1 MLRWT
6 LLRAA
11 GNDTLAT
18 TARRSA
24 TVRRVVRRYVAGES
38 VPEGLEAAQRLADR
52 GMDLTLDHVGE
63 FVGSMEQATA
73 AAAVYLELLE
83 RIGARG
89 LPAGISIKPSQ
100 LGLLLDP
107 AGAAELVGRLAA
119 AADAAGVHMTI
130 DMEDHTTVEATIG
143 LVEGAQTAGHGNV
156 GCAVQSYL
164 HRTAADLRRLTAAG
178 ASVRLCKGAY
188 AEPPF
193 VAYQRSVEVDRAFL
207 ADARYLL
214 EHGRE
219 PRFATHDH
227 RLVGAI
233 KRAAALRGRDRS
245 TFEFQML
252 YGVRPDMQRALVTEG
267 YRLRIYVPF
276 GTQWYP
282 YFTRR
287 LAERPANL
295 LFFARALAN
304 RDTATG
310 TDHGHVDT

>member
-1 MLRWT
+1 MLRWF

-11 GNDTLAT
+11 DNDALAS

-24 TVRRVVRRYVAGES
+24 TVGRVVERYVAGD
-38 VPEGLEAAQRLADR
+38 GAAACMAAAETLTAR

-63 FVGSMEQATA
+63 SVGSMAQANA
-73 AAAVYLELLE
+73 AAEVYLELLE
-83 RIGARG
+83 RIGDRG
-89 LPAGISIKPSQ
+89 LSAGISIKPSQ
-100 LGLLLDP
+100 LGLLVDE
-107 AGAAELVGRLAA
+107 AGAAALVDRLAA

-130 DMEDHTTVEATIG
+130 DMEDHATVEATIR
-143 LVEGAQTAGHGNV
+143 LVEGAQEDGHGNV

-164 HRTAADLRRLTAAG
+164 HRTPADLRRLTAAG
-178 ASVRLCKGAY
+178 ASLRLCKGAY

-193 VAYQRSVEVDRAFL
+193 VAHQRKTDVDRAYL
-207 ADARYLL
+207 EDARYLL
-214 EHGRE
+214 ANGHE

-233 KRAAALRGRDRS
+233 KRAAALLERDRS

-252 YGVRPDMQRALVTEG
+252 YGVRPDMQQALVAEG

-276 GTQWYP
+276 GTEWYP

-295 LFFARALAN
+295 LFFARALTD
-304 RDTATG
+304 RTPPETPSATSF
-310 TDHGHVDT
+310 

>member
-1 MLRWT
+1 MLRWL

-11 GNDTLAT
+11 NAEALAA

-24 TVRRVVRRYVAGES
+24 TVARVVDRYVAGGG
-38 VPEGLEAAQRLADR
+38 VTEGLAAAEDLAAR

-63 FVGSMEQATA
+63 SVHSMAQASA
-73 AAAVYLELLE
+73 AAEVYLDLLE
-83 RIGARG
+83 RIGERG
-89 LPAGISIKPSQ
+89 LAAGISIKPSQ
-100 LGLLLDP
+100 LGLLVDRG
-107 AGAAELVGRLAA
+107 GAAGLVRRLAA
-119 AADAAGVHMTI
+119 GADAAGVHMTI
-130 DMEDHTTVEATIG
+130 DMEDHASVEPTIR
-143 LVEGAQTAGHGNV
+143 LVEEAQAAGHGNV

-178 ASVRLCKGAY
+178 ASLRLCKGAY

-193 VAYQRSVEVDRAFL
+193 VAYQRTVDVDRAYL
-207 ADARYLL
+207 EDARYLL
-214 EHGRE
+214 VHGHH

-233 KRAAALRGRDRS
+233 KRAAAQLGRDRS
-245 TFEFQML
+245 SFEFQML

-276 GTQWYP
+276 GTEWYP

-295 LFFARALAN
+295 VFFLRALAD
-304 RDTATG
+304 RGSA
-310 TDHGHVDT
+310 

>member
-1 MLRWT
+1 MLRWL

-11 GNDTLAT
+11 NAEALAA

-24 TVRRVVRRYVAGES
+24 TVGHVVERYVAGDGIT
-38 VPEGLEAAQRLADR
+38 EGLAAAEELSAR

-63 FVGSMEQATA
+63 SVGSMAQATA
-73 AAAVYLELLE
+73 AAGVYLELLE
-83 RIGARG
+83 RIGERG

-100 LGLLLDP
+100 LGLLVDP
-107 AGAAELVGRLAA
+107 GGAADLVGRLAA
-119 AADAAGVHMTI
+119 AANAAGVHMTI
-130 DMEDHTTVEATIG
+130 DMEDHASVEPTIR
-143 LVEGAQTAGHGNV
+143 LVEGAQAAGHGNV

-178 ASVRLCKGAY
+178 ASLRLCKGAY

-193 VAYQRSVEVDRAFL
+193 VAYQRTVDVDRAYL
-207 ADARYLL
+207 QDARYLL
-214 EHGRE
+214 AHGHH

-227 RLVGAI
+227 RLIGAI
-233 KRAAALRGRDRS
+233 KRSAALLGRDRS
-245 TFEFQML
+245 SFEFQML

-276 GTQWYP
+276 GTEWYP

-295 LFFARALAN
+295 VFFLRALTD
-304 RDTATG
+304 RSTA
-310 TDHGHVDT
+310 